1 MPEIGKIYSLSKSFV
16 SCSHLIWAML
26 ALIGKVAERFRGM
39 LYFRNLLII
48 IINLLSIKNII
59 IINITRPW
67 PAFGR
72 HGLAGSSG
80 GDQSGRINSSHSII
94 EELDGIIGW

>member
-1 MPEIGKIYSLSKSFV
+1 MPEIGEIYSLSESFV

-48 IINLLSIKNII
+48 IINLLSINII
-59 IINITRPW
+59 III
-67 PAFGR
+67 
-72 HGLAGSSG
+72 
-80 GDQSGRINSSHSII
+80 RIIFIIVIIYLVSIRRR
-94 EELDGIIGW
+94 W

>member
-1 MPEIGKIYSLSKSFV
+1 MILKRKDIQVGSPHHWSPDVGAHI
-16 SCSHLIWAML
+16 
-26 ALIGKVAERFRGM
+26 ALQVITIDT
-39 LYFRNLLII
+39 II
-48 IINLLSIKNII
+48 IIF
-59 IINITRPW
+59 TRPL

-94 EELDGIIGW
+94 EELALGLDGIVRW